1 MTEMNPNPFAYHII
15 RYTPN
20 LIRDEWVN
28 IGVVI
33 HDPGA
38 GRFRVR
44 LIEEEAEYA
53 RVRRLHPTANEGLL
67 RGVGPMLE
75 DMLSGH
81 NGDLAAWIA
90 KLDRVLSNA
99 VQFSPQTGLLAED
112 LDAELDRL
120 YSNHVAPPRAR
131 ESAATG
137 AESRS
142 GIRAKAN
149 QVFRITGLWP
159 KLQRSV
165 RVAEFTNEGD
175 PLHLDYSYRRNGT
188 VGFIHSLALTR
199 DPAQAKV
206 LAYTADAIRSRL
218 EKTEF
223 VAITEIE
230 PQPQGNDR
238 HKFVTGLLQEEDI
251 KIVPLSR
258 LPAWAHQLRPT
269 VH

>member
-1 MTEMNPNPFAYHII
+1 MVEMNSNPFAYQVI

-33 HDPGA
+33 HDPAEGK
-38 GRFRVR
+38 FRVR

-53 RVRRLHPTANEGLL
+53 RVRRLHPAANETLL

-75 DMLSGH
+75 ESLRDHSG
-81 NGDLAAWIA
+81 NLPEWIG
-90 KLDRVLSNA
+90 KLDRTLSNA
-99 VQFSPQTGLLAED
+99 VQFSPQTGLLADD

-131 ESAATG
+131 TATAG
-137 AESRS
+137 VAETRS
-142 GIRAKAN
+142 GIRAGAN
-149 QVFRITGLWP
+149 QVFRIAGLWP
-159 KLQRSV
+159 KLERSV
-165 RVAEFTNEGD
+165 RVDKFTYSGD
-175 PLHLDYSYRRNGT
+175 PLRLDYSYRRNGT
-188 VGFIHSLALTR
+188 QGFIHSLALTR

-206 LAYTADAIRSRL
+206 LAYTADAIRGKF

-223 VAITEIE
+223 IAITEVE
-230 PQPQGNDR
+230 PHPEGNDR
-238 HKFVTGLLQEEDI
+238 HKFVTGLFEKEKIQ
-251 KIVPLSR
+251 IVPLSK
-258 LPAWAHQLRPT
+258 LPAWSHQMRPQ